1 MPVPILPPATW
12 NSHMHCFDPKRYPFK
27 ATRAY
32 TPQPAVLKD
41 LIHNSKADNVMLVQ
55 ATIEYGY
62 TGLLEHLQQ
71 CRDLYPDKHVRGT
84 IFWDPGNPGLKSLT
98 ESEFEKLH
106 NAGVRSVRIHGSYGG
121 SGDDISWVIQ
131 QFLDVASRCPLRKY
145 NWSISAQLPLATW
158 SAIAD
163 TISSHP
169 DIKDIPII
177 ADHNGSATPSD
188 INTPKFTSLLH
199 LLSSPNM
206 YIKLGALHRRSN
218 QISQMEHIIKAIAN
232 AAPDSILWG
241 SDWPHCNAAVRGLT
255 PTPPLE
261 VDTDQELRHLRDW
274 LSEEQWERML
284 VSNPERIF
292 GTWDDVTVFKST
304 GEEVEN
310 VPTKQLTLLDTYRS
324 YTPEFSRET
333 EAQLVRKIDLRLL
346 PLVVTIYLFNYLDRN
361 SITQARL
368 YGLQEDTHVKGATYQ
383 TAISIFSAGYIM
395 MQLPSTLIMT
405 KMQPHIFLPGCI
417 ILWACVSACTS
428 ATSSPAGLLIVRFVL
443 GIVEAPFFP
452 GAIYYLSTWYTKKE
466 LGIRMALLVCGLL
479 LSNCFAG
486 LISAGILSGM
496 AGVGHLAAWRWL
508 FILEGLATIVIGVV
522 AFFLLPDYPGTTSWL
537 TEEERVVA
545 QGRLAVDAGSEEILG
560 EEEITMKQAIL
571 SAVRDYRVWLFSC
584 LQMSTTASIS
594 FSHFF
599 PTLIQQLGFKNNTI
613 VLLLTAPPYLFSFIW
628 ALSFAWDADR
638 RQKRS
643 PHAAISGLTAIAA
656 TIALVAIT
664 DQKWPRYA
672 LTFLVSAGTFGIY
685 STTYPWLSSTIVQ
698 PRVKRAASIGIANT
712 LANIASLFANYFWLD
727 QYGPDFRVS
736 WACILAF
743 QGLGFA
749 CIMGLRYSL
758 KRANK
763 AFDELSATVDETSEE
778 NVNRLDKD
786 SQRAVLNGF
795 RFIT

>member
-1 MPVPILPPATW
+1 MPVPILPPAAW
-12 NSHMHCFDPKRYPFK
+12 NSHMHCFDPERFPLKK
-27 ATRAY
+27 TRAY
-32 TPQPAVLKD
+32 TPQPAVLQD
-41 LIHNSKADNVMLVQ
+41 LIPNSKADNVMLVQ
-55 ATIEYGY
+55 ATIEDGY

-71 CRDLYPDKHVRGT
+71 CQDLYPDKHVRGT
-84 IFWDPGNPGLKSLT
+84 IFWDPGESGLKSLT

-106 NAGVRSVRIHGSYGG
+106 DAGIRSARIHGSYGG
-121 SGDDISWVIQ
+121 SGDDVSWVVQ
-131 QFLDVASRCPLRKY
+131 QFLDVASHCPLRRY
-145 NWSISAQLPLATW
+145 NWSISAQLPLTTW

-169 DIKDIPII
+169 DLKDIPII

-188 INTPKFTSLLH
+188 INTPDFTTLLH
-199 LLSSPNM
+199 LLSSHNM

-218 QISQMEHIIKAIAN
+218 QISQMEHIE
-232 AAPDSILWG
+232 L
-241 SDWPHCNAAVRGLT
+241 GL
-255 PTPPLE
+255 
-261 VDTDQELRHLRDW
+261 LRDW
-274 LSEEQWERML
+274 LTQEQWERML
-284 VSNPERIF
+284 FSNPERIF
-292 GTWDDVTVFKST
+292 GTRGEILIVIDDVTVFKST

-324 YTPEFSRET
+324 YTPEFSKET

-346 PLVVTIYLFNYLDRN
+346 PLIVTIYLFNYLDRN

-428 ATSSPAGLLIVRFVL
+428 ATSSPAGLLIVRFIL

-571 SAVRDYRVWLFSC
+571 SAVRDYRVWLFAC

-599 PTLIQQLGFKNNTI
+599 PTLIKQLGFKNNTI

-712 LANIASLFANYFWLD
+712 LANSASLFANYFWLD

-778 NVNRLDKD
+778 SVNRLDKD

>member
-1 MPVPILPPATW
+1 MDLQK
-12 NSHMHCFDPKRYPFK
+12 PK
-27 ATRAY
+27 T
-32 TPQPAVLKD
+32 
-41 LIHNSKADNVMLVQ
+41 DNV
-55 ATIEYGY
+55 
-62 TGLLEHLQQ
+62 
-71 CRDLYPDKHVRGT
+71 
-84 IFWDPGNPGLKSLT
+84 
-98 ESEFEKLH
+98 
-106 NAGVRSVRIHGSYGG
+106 
-121 SGDDISWVIQ
+121 
-131 QFLDVASRCPLRKY
+131 
-145 NWSISAQLPLATW
+145 
-158 SAIAD
+158 
-163 TISSHP
+163 
-169 DIKDIPII
+169 
-177 ADHNGSATPSD
+177 
-188 INTPKFTSLLH
+188 
-199 LLSSPNM
+199 
-206 YIKLGALHRRSN
+206 
-218 QISQMEHIIKAIAN
+218 
-232 AAPDSILWG
+232 
-241 SDWPHCNAAVRGLT
+241 
-255 PTPPLE
+255 
-261 VDTDQELRHLRDW
+261 
-274 LSEEQWERML
+274 
-284 VSNPERIF
+284 
-292 GTWDDVTVFKST
+292 TVYKST

-310 VPTKQLTLLDTYRS
+310 VPTKDLTLLHTYRS
-324 YTPEFSRET
+324 YTPEFSKEIET
-333 EAQLVRKIDLRLL
+333 HLVRKIDLRLL

-405 KMQPHIFLPGCI
+405 KMQPHVFLVRFQIG
-417 ILWACVSACTS
+417 CTS
-428 ATSSPAGLLIVRFVL
+428 ATSSPAGLLAVRFIL

-452 GAIYYLSTWYTKKE
+452 GAIYYLSTWYTKRE

-537 TEEERVVA
+537 AEEERVLA

-560 EEEITMKQAIL
+560 EEEITIKQAIF
-571 SAVRDYRVWLFSC
+571 SAARDCRVWLFSC

-599 PTLIQQLGFKNNTI
+599 PTLIQQLGFRNRTI
-613 VLLLTAPPYLFSFIW
+613 VLLLTAPPYLFAFIW

-656 TIALVAIT
+656 TIALVPIT

-712 LANIASLFANYFWLD
+712 LANNASLFANYFWLD
-727 QYGPDFRVS
+727 QYGPGFRVS

-763 AFDELSATVDETSEE
+763 AFDELSATVDETNEE
-778 NVNRLDKD
+778 CLNRLDKD